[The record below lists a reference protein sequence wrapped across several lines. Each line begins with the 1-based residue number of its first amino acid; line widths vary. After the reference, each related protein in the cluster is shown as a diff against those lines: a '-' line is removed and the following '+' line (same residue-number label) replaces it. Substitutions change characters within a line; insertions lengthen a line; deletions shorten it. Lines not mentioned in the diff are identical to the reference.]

1 MATRNGCHPWPR
13 KYFELQD
20 KENAMRRFITIVFMI
35 AILCGGMLAALTS
48 GLAVAAEV
56 DKNAERAV
64 TQADHALFQAI
75 AKADKSGFGKLLDAD
90 LIWTDSQGKSQTK
103 AEVLQNLPAPGNS
116 GLELPARIYGG
127 SAVIR
132 GGQGRLQVLR
142 VWARRPAGWRLLL
155 YQEVMLA
162 EKPRPVPN
170 ANVNAGPCENPC
182 KTIPYQPKTETE
194 KAALAAMQAVQAA
207 MANNDPNSWAA
218 NVADEFTATNSP
230 DNEVYGRTNRLEQ
243 FNNLIKAGLHTT
255 PTPMVSARVFDL
267 GGAVLIVPHEQP
279 PTNKTNL
286 NTRLMIKQNGRW
298 VMLFSFNTRI
308 EASQAPAHPTAP

>member
-1 MATRNGCHPWPR
+1 MKRCVRIAH
-13 KYFELQD
+13 
-20 KENAMRRFITIVFMI
+20 VI
-35 AILCGGMLAALTS
+35 AILCGGLLAALTS
-48 GLAVAAEV
+48 KPFAAAGDEQTV
-56 DKNAERAV
+56 LRV
-64 TQADHALFQAI
+64 DHALFQAI
-75 AKADKSGFGKLLDAD
+75 AKADKSATSKLLDAD

-103 AEVLQNLPAPGNS
+103 TEVLQNLPALGNN
-116 GLELPARIYGG
+116 EVEAPARIYGR

-142 VWARRPAGWRLLL
+142 VWTKRPAGWRLVL

-162 EKPRPVPN
+162 EKPRAVPN

-182 KTIPYQPKTETE
+182 KTIPYLPKTETE
-194 KAALAAMQAVQAA
+194 KAALAGMQAVQVAIA
-207 MANNDPNSWAA
+207 SNDADSWAA
-218 NVADEFTATNSP
+218 HVADEFTATNSP
-230 DNEVYGRTNRLEQ
+230 DNEVYGKPNRLAQ

-267 GGAVLIVPHEQP
+267 GEAVLIAAQEQP

-286 NTRLMIKQNGRW
+286 NTRMMIKRDGRW

-308 EASQAPAHPTAP
+308 EASQVPSHSTAP